1 MDFLFIAQQTLGATI
16 GVNTI
21 IFALAAIG
29 LNMHFGYTGLLNFG
43 QAGFLAVGA
52 YSVAVSVE
60 TYGIPLFISFLI
72 GILNSVIFALILG
85 IPTLR
90 LRADYLAIVTIAAA
104 EIIRKVT
111 RSATFNDVLGGSDGI
126 SGKFGK
132 DFFDF
137 NPFKSGLETSIIRF
151 SANDLWVVI
160 VGWTIVAIIT
170 FLMWVMVNSH
180 WGRVLKAIRED
191 EDAVRSLGKNVYLY
205 KMQSL
210 IIGGVIGS
218 IAGFVYALSR
228 QSVQPDNYSTALT
241 FFTYTVLILG
251 GAARVFSPIIGAMI
265 FWFLIVFIEQVLRQA
280 VTAGYIP
287 EWLIGVNQVGQI
299 RFMLMGL
306 GLMLL
311 MIFRPQGIF
320 GDKKELALDAR
331 A

>member
-1 MDFLFIAQQTLGATI
+1 MDFLFITQQTLSATI

-43 QAGFLAVGA
+43 QAGFLAIGA
-52 YSVAVSVE
+52 YSVAVPVVSF
-60 TYGIPLFISFLI
+60 GIPLWIAFLI
-72 GILNSVIFALILG
+72 GIFNSIIFALLLG

-104 EIIRKVT
+104 EIVRQIA
-111 RSATFNDVLGGSDGI
+111 RSATFNEWLGGSDGI
-126 SGKFGK
+126 TGKFGK
-132 DFFDF
+132 EFFDL
-137 NPFKSGLETSIIRF
+137 NPFKSGLDTPILRF
-151 SANDLWVVI
+151 NANDLWVVI
-160 VGWTIVAIIT
+160 VGWSLVAVIT
-170 FLMWVMVNSH
+170 FVMWIMVNSP
-180 WGRVLKAIRED
+180 WGRLMRAIRED

-218 IAGFVYALSR
+218 IGGFFNALSR
-228 QSVQPDNYSTALT
+228 QSVQPDNYGTALT
-241 FFTYTVLILG
+241 FFAYTVLILG
-251 GAARVFSPIIGAMI
+251 GAARVFSPVVGAMI
-265 FWFLIVFIEQVLRQA
+265 FWFLIVFIEQVLRQGA
-280 VTAGYIP
+280 TNNLIP
-287 EWLIGVNQVGQI
+287 DWLIGVNQVGQI

-306 GLMLL
+306 GLMAL

-320 GDKKELALDAR
+320 GDKKELALDAK